1 MRTSL
6 ETETPK
12 LSKRAAQGAARLPG
26 FPRVTPS
33 QTPVLREVISMGVD
47 SLRADKFRSAMT
59 ALGMAVGSAA
69 LILVVTVALTGKVY
83 VLAQI
88 DAVGTNVIWA
98 EYKGVSA
105 AGMNASAADYLTVND
120 MTAAEQAVPGIKEAS
135 PVLNMHQRIA
145 VGSGKEQ
152 EILVLGVDPQYK
164 TVRRMVVSVGT
175 FFDQQDSQSGN
186 KVALITDTLALR
198 VFGSLDAALGQTIEI
213 QEVPFVI
220 IGTFR
225 ESVDTLGRSE
235 IENDTVLVPYTVA
248 RSMTGKPY
256 VNQIYFSMANS
267 SSIPAA
273 TDEIAR
279 VIAARHR
286 PESVYNESNM
296 TEVLRLANKTAAAFT
311 AVLLLFAAVTLIAA
325 GVGIMNIMLATVHSR
340 IHEIGVRM
348 AIGATRRAI
357 LLQFLSEAVLIALLG
372 GAVGTVVGLGIPI
385 SIETFTN
392 VHLSISALSAL
403 VALTV
408 SCIVGVA
415 FGITPANNASRLDP
429 VECLRHE

>member
-1 MRTSL
+1 MD
-6 ETETPK
+6 
-12 LSKRAAQGAARLPG
+12 
-26 FPRVTPS
+26 
-33 QTPVLREVISMGVD
+33 LREVTETRSRVIPQAMARQAIARLHLPRTAGFREILAMGVD
-47 SLRADKFRSAMT
+47 SLRADKIRAAMT
-59 ALGMAVGSAA
+59 ALGMAVGTAA
-69 LILVVTVALTGKVY
+69 LILVVTVALTGKRY

-98 EYKGVSA
+98 EYQGVSS
-105 AGMNASAADYLTVND
+105 AGTNVAAADYLTVND
-120 MTAAEQAVPGIKEAS
+120 MEAAQRQIPGIKEAS
-135 PVLNMHQRIA
+135 PVLNMHQRIT

-152 EILVLGVDPQYK
+152 EILVLGVNPQYQ
-164 TVRRMVVSVGT
+164 TVRRMIVGAGR

-186 KVALITDTLALR
+186 KVALITESLARR
-198 VFGSLDAALGQTIEI
+198 VFGSLDQALGQTIKI

-235 IENDTVLVPYTVA
+235 IEDDTVLIPYTVA
-248 RSMTGKPY
+248 RAMTGTPY
-256 VNQIYFSMANS
+256 VNQIYFSMS
-267 SSIPAA
+267 SSAGIPAA
-273 TDEIAR
+273 TEDIQKLIAS
-279 VIAARHR
+279 RHR
-286 PESVYNESNM
+286 PESVYNVNNM

-325 GVGIMNIMLATVHSR
+325 GVGIMNIMLATVQSR

-372 GAVGTVVGLGIPI
+372 GAVGTIVGLGIPI
-385 SIETFTN
+385 SLETFAN
-392 VHLSISALSAL
+392 MHLTISGMAAV
-403 VALTV
+403 VALFV
-408 SCIVGVA
+408 SCVVGVA